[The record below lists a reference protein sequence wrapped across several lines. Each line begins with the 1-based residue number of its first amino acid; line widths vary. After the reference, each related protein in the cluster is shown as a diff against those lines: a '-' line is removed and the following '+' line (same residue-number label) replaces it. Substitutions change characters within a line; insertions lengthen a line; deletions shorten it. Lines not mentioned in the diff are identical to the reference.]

1 MESGRIPILYF
12 DVSKDNR
19 EAIGDLADADV
30 NCKFKG
36 PSGDVK
42 TPILI
47 FESKRYIGKNGIKLF
62 IQEYKK

>member
-1 MESGRIPILYF
+1 MEPERIPILYF
-12 DVSKDNR
+12 DVGKDDH

-30 NCKFKG
+30 NCQFRG
-36 PSGDVK
+36 PIGDSK
-42 TPILI
+42 TPILV

>member
-12 DVSKDNR
+12 DVGKDDR
-19 EAIGDLADADV
+19 EAIGDLADANV

-36 PSGDVK
+36 PIGDSK